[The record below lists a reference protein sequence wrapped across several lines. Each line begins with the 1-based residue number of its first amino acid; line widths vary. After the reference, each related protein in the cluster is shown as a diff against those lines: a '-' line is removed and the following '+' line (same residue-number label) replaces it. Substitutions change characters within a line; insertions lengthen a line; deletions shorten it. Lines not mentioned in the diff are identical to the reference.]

1 MHAPYSVLHNN
12 TIQLNVPNVT
22 KPIRPEFD
30 RPPSN
35 LLAYLRL
42 MRLPNVF
49 TAVAD
54 IAMGFLFVHQ
64 IDEQQSVPWPVL
76 ALLMA
81 ASALI
86 YTAGMIWNDVF
97 DLNIDRQER
106 PFRPLP
112 SGQINVG
119 TAVRLGAV
127 FLFLGVLLAAIAGWL
142 PQTPVV
148 SPWRSGIV
156 ASLLALA
163 VLAYDAG
170 LKNTPLGPIGMGL
183 CRFLNV
189 LLGMSVAGFL
199 SPADESVLSYHY
211 SSWLVAAG
219 MGVYITGVTWFARS
233 EATESNRTQLA
244 LATAVI
250 VVGIML
256 LALLPSVPRD
266 EKPVRLPGQTAVLLF
281 GVLALPMVRRALVA
295 IQDPQPSNVQAVV
308 KHCILSL
315 IVLDAA
321 ITLLTSG
328 PVPGLLI
335 AALLLPTLLL
345 GRWVYST

>member
-1 MHAPYSVLHNN
+1 
-12 TIQLNVPNVT
+12 VT
-22 KPIRPEFD
+22 QPIRPQFD

-35 LLAYLRL
+35 VLAYLRL

-49 TAVAD
+49 TAIAD
-54 IAMGFLFVHQ
+54 IAMGFLFVHK
-64 IDEQQSVPWPVL
+64 IDDNPFPWPIL
-76 ALLMA
+76 ILLVA

-112 SGQINVG
+112 SGQINVA
-119 TAVRLGAV
+119 TAARLGAG
-127 FLFLGVLLAAIAGWL
+127 FLFLGVLLAAVAGWM
-142 PQTPVV
+142 PQPQIA

-156 ASLLALA
+156 ATLLALA
-163 VLAYDAG
+163 VLAYDAW

-189 LLGMSVAGFL
+189 LLGMSVAGFV
-199 SPADESVLSYHY
+199 SPADESWLGYHHG
-211 SSWLVAAG
+211 SWLVAG
-219 MGVYITGVTWFARS
+219 GIGVYITGVTWFARS
-233 EATESNRTQLA
+233 EATESSRTQLT
-244 LATAVI
+244 LAT
-250 VVGIML
+250 VVMAAGIAL
-256 LALLPSVPRD
+256 LALLPLVPND
-266 EKPVRLPGQTAVLLF
+266 EKPVRLPDQMAMLLF
-281 GVLALPMVRRALVA
+281 GILALPMIRRAIVA

-315 IVLDAA
+315 MVLDAA
-321 ITLLTSG
+321 ITLLTTG